1 MKNYDVMYVTFIID
15 VRNFTVILEKM
26 YVTVNISVET
36 LTNWCNDEPSSID
49 LDKLLVFKSILTII
63 LNAFKRSVRCR
74 VLAK

>member
-36 LTNWCNDEPSSID
+36 LTNWCNDEPSSIN
-49 LDKLLVFKSILTII
+49 LDKLLVFKSNLRII
-63 LNAFKRSVRCR
+63 LNEFKRIFT
-74 VLAK
+74 